1 MNSNTVAL
9 KKSVFKN
16 WPFYVFLIVPVISAF
31 VFSYMPLYGITI
43 AFKDFKMARGI
54 SGSEWVGFYYFEK
67 IFSDPNFYR
76 VLGNTIKIS
85 VLTLLTSFPVTI
97 VFTLLINELGN
108 LRFKKTIQ
116 TISYLPHFLSWVV
129 VGAFVF
135 QILSPTNGIVNAI
148 LTSLGLIESPIYFMV
163 EEDKFIPIYLITML
177 WKETGFSILIYLS
190 AIASIDSVLFEA
202 ATIDGANRFQRVLYI
217 ILPSIAP
224 MIATMLILKMGS
236 LITVGF
242 DPIFNLYTPSTQRV
256 ADVISTYVYRK
267 GLIETKYSLTTA
279 IGLFQ
284 NVVSLIL
291 VLLSNWLA
299 KRADPNYRLI

>member
-97 VFTLLINELGN
+97 IFTLLINELGN